1 MRRWTGVLLA
11 VILAFGMTACGQEKG
26 ANGAGDGG
34 APQNGS
40 NNAQG
45 AGEKTAL
52 TLDELIQK
60 TAEASSGLNSF
71 SMEASVN
78 QNISVTQGDQKQ
90 DQKIDMTMKNDTTK
104 EPLGVYQEIQM
115 SVPGSGNQE
124 IKQYITDEGVYSG
137 MNGTWTKLQDDTKDQ
152 LIASLEQSIS
162 PEKQLEQFKSIA
174 GETKVTEEGDEYVI
188 TAEVSG
194 DGVKELAKSLMNQS
208 GGANEQTAA
217 MMEQMNIKDIKINY
231 AVNKDTFYLT
241 KANVEMTMDM
251 EAEGQ
256 SVSFEMKMNS
266 MISKHNELAEIK
278 VPQEVLDSAA

>member
-1 MRRWTGVLLA
+1 MRRWTVVLLG

-34 APQNGS
+34 AAQNGT

-45 AGEKTAL
+45 AGENNAL

-60 TAEASSGLNSF
+60 TMEASDGLNSF

-78 QNISVTQGDQKQ
+78 QNISMTQGDQKQ
-90 DQKIDMTMKNDTTK
+90 DQKVDMTMKIDTTK
-104 EPLGVYQEIQM
+104 DPLEMYQEIQM

-124 IKQYITDEGVYSG
+124 IKQYITDEGVFSNMDG
-137 MNGTWTKLQDDTKDQ
+137 NWMKLPDNTKDQ
-152 LIASLEQSIS
+152 LLTGLEQSVS

-174 GETKVTEEGDEYVI
+174 GETKVTEEGDEYVL

-194 DGVKELAKSLMNQS
+194 DGVKELAKSLMDQS
-208 GGANEQTAA
+208 GSANEQTAA
-217 MMEQMNIKDIKINY
+217 MMEQMNIKDIKITY
-231 AVNKDTFYLT
+231 AVNKETFFPT
-241 KANVEMTMDM
+241 KSNIEMTLDM

-256 SVSFEMKMNS
+256 SVSLEMKMNS
-266 MISKHNELAEIK
+266 TISKHNELAEIK

>member
-1 MRRWTGVLLA
+1 MKRWTVVLLT
-11 VILAFGMTACGQEKG
+11 VILAFGMTACGEEKG

-34 APQNGS
+34 AAQNGT

-60 TAEASSGLNSF
+60 TAEASGGLNSF

-90 DQKIDMTMKNDTTK
+90 DQNVDMTMKIDTTK

-124 IKQYITDEGVYSG
+124 IKQYITDEGAYSG
-137 MNGTWTKLQDDTKDQ
+137 VNGAWTKVQDDMKDQ
-152 LIASLEQSIS
+152 LIASLDQSIS

-174 GETKVTEEGDEYVI
+174 GETKVTEEGDEYVL

-194 DGVKELAKSLMNQS
+194 DGVKELAKTLMSQS
-208 GGANEQTAA
+208 GSADEQTAA
-217 MMEQMNIKDIKINY
+217 MMEQMNIKDIKITY
-231 AVNKDTFYLT
+231 AVNKETFFPT
-241 KANVEMTMDM
+241 KSNIEMTMDM

-256 SVSFEMKMNS
+256 SVSLEMKMNS
-266 MISKHNELAEIK
+266 TISKHNEFDEIK